1 MSSPTP
7 VQRDVPKLTD
17 RVRLLLS
24 ILSEAG
30 SDGMR
35 PDDVGLALGYKSH
48 HMHGPTGEACAA
60 SWFMGRVATRYG
72 YVESLFCVP
81 SRWKITPAG
90 MLALEED

>member
-1 MSSPTP
+1 MSSLTP
-7 VQRDVPKLTD
+7 VQRDAPKLTE

-30 SDGMR
+30 SDGML

-60 SWFMGRVATRYG
+60 AFFMGRVEQRYG
-72 YVESLFCVP
+72 YVKSLFCVP

-90 MLALEED
+90 MRALEEG